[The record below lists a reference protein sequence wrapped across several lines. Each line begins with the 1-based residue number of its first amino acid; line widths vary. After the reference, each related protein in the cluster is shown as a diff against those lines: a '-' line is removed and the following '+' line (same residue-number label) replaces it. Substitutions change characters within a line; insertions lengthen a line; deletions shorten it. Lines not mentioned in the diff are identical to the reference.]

1 MLCVNPSQYLL
12 LSQVVLANKE
22 IIAAKSNYHIGISV
36 QAQQG
41 KGLPNWGYQEI
52 DVFASMN
59 DFLKSPVVA
68 AAPEGD
74 LEKKEREQPWAV
86 SRF

>member
-1 MLCVNPSQYLL
+1 MCVCVGIAAIWCEGQDKFSSVNICSMLRANPSQYLL

-22 IIAAKSNYHIGISV
+22 IIAAKSNYHFGISV

-41 KGLPNWGYQEI
+41 KGLPNSGYQEI

-59 DFLKSPVVA
+59 SILTS
-68 AAPEGD
+68 
-74 LEKKEREQPWAV
+74 
-86 SRF
+86 

>member
-1 MLCVNPSQYLL
+1 MCVCVGIAAIWCEGQDKFSLVNICSMLCVNPSQYLL

-41 KGLPNWGYQEI
+41 KGLPNSGYQEI

-59 DFLKSPVVA
+59 SILTS
-68 AAPEGD
+68 
-74 LEKKEREQPWAV
+74 
-86 SRF
+86 

>member
-1 MLCVNPSQYLL
+1 MCVGTAAIWCEGQDKFSSVNICSMLCVNPSQYLL

-22 IIAAKSNYHIGISV
+22 IIAAKSNYHFGISV

-41 KGLPNWGYQEI
+41 KCFPNSGNQEI

-59 DFLKSPVVA
+59 SIMT
-68 AAPEGD
+68 
-74 LEKKEREQPWAV
+74 
-86 SRF
+86 S

>member
-1 MLCVNPSQYLL
+1 MCVCVGIAAIWCEGQDKFSLVNICSMLCVNPSQYLL

-41 KGLPNWGYQEI
+41 KGLPNSGCQEI
-52 DVFASMN
+52 DVFAPMN
-59 DFLKSPVVA
+59 SILTS
-68 AAPEGD
+68 
-74 LEKKEREQPWAV
+74 
-86 SRF
+86 